1 MSKAR
6 KKYKPKG
13 VRMDTLT
20 WVISGFKKV
29 AEVPDAGT
37 KLLLKNHISFDEI
50 REGRGNTHHVDNLIS
65 MVNIAEALAKR
76 QLGRDWL
83 EEIGQAQD
91 AIFAMAQRGVSGKSF
106 VFTGLEL
113 QAVETVLALHDEQL
127 KQCPVRTLELAL
139 EDIEREFKSNKMRR
153 IEPKLQAA

>member
-1 MSKAR
+1 MSKPR

-13 VRMDTLT
+13 VRMDALT

-37 KLLLKNHISFDEI
+37 KLMLKNHVSFDEI
-50 REGRGNTHHVDNLIS
+50 REGRGDKDHVDNLIS
-65 MVNIAEALAKR
+65 MVNMAEALAKR

-91 AIFAMAQRGVSGKSF
+91 AIYAMAQRGVSGKSF
-106 VFTGLEL
+106 LFTGEEL
-113 QAVETVLALHDEQL
+113 KAVQTIMELHDEQL
-127 KQCPVRTLELAL
+127 RNCSVRTLELAL
-139 EDIEREFKSNKMRR
+139 VDIEKEFKGNKMRK
-153 IEPKLQAA
+153 IEPIPA

>member
-1 MSKAR
+1 MSKPR

-13 VRMDTLT
+13 IRMDTLT

-37 KLLLKNHISFDEI
+37 KLMIKNHVSFDEI
-50 REGRGNTHHVDNLIS
+50 REGRGDTHHVDNLIT
-65 MVNIAEALAKR
+65 MVNCAEALAKR
-76 QLGRDWL
+76 QLGSDWL

-91 AIFAMAQRGVSGKSF
+91 AIYAMAQRGISGKSF

-113 QAVETVLALHDEQL
+113 QAVETVLLLHDEQL

-139 EDIEREFKSNKMRR
+139 QDIEREFKSNKMRK

>member
-1 MSKAR
+1 MSKPR

-13 VRMDTLT
+13 VRMDALS

-37 KLLLKNHISFDEI
+37 KLMIKNHASFDEI
-50 REGRGNTHHVDNLIS
+50 REGRGDTFHVDNLIT
-65 MVNIAEALAKR
+65 MVNCAEALAKR

-91 AIFAMAQRGVSGKSF
+91 AIYAMAQRGVSGKSF

-127 KQCPVRTLELAL
+127 RNCPVRTLELAL
-139 EDIEREFKSNKMRR
+139 EDIEREFKANKMRK
-153 IEPKLQAA
+153 IEALPA